1 MGVFEQLFGPV
12 RGEFEPK
19 FFKNSNARE
28 VARGEMLKLRFHWY
42 ITRRENEGTE
52 REAPIRQA
60 LGYVNSAEV
69 IERLQ
74 KTAKVRFFYDTN
86 SLR

>member
-19 FFKNSNARE
+19 CFKNSNARG
-28 VARGEMLKLRFHWY
+28 VALEEMLKLRFDWY
-42 ITRRENEGTE
+42 ITKRENEGTE
-52 REAPIRQA
+52 REALICQA

-69 IERLQ
+69 IERLP
-74 KTAKVRFFYDTN
+74 KTAKVRLFYDTN